1 MYNINIKDMLNIRD
15 LVKILDVLYGGN
27 FKNTEWFNL
36 GLHLYLSYNDLTTIK
51 NDYPDCNQCLR
62 ECLAS
67 WLNSDTA
74 ATWDTLANAVS
85 ATGDKATAAHISK
98 INNYNIHS
106 LMIFVGSVIKINK
119 EVH

>member
-1 MYNINIKDMLNIRD
+1 M
-15 LVKILDVLYGGN
+15 DVLQDGN
-27 FKNTEWFNL
+27 FQTRKWFDL
-36 GLHLYLSYNDLTTIK
+36 GLRLHLSYNDLTKIK
-51 NDYPDCNQCLR
+51 TDYPESNEHLR

-85 ATGDKATAAHISK
+85 ATGDKAAAAHISK

-106 LMIFVGSVIKINK
+106 IMIFVGSAKINK
-119 EVH
+119 KVH